1 MGKSALN
8 SILIYGAANR
18 FTFVQ
23 NHSRTLLYNLWVITY
38 FLKITSTA
46 WVQIFAT
53 QWGPRLNRGSVLPNF
68 ITEGSYSLLARFFS
82 CGTTEE
88 KFYRVQSSRTE
99 WTWKQ
104 RKLGKGENSMIMW
117 LFKSFFV
124 PIGCNTTC
132 KYKRKQRTIIV
143 VVFPPFATFQPL
155 FLEHSYK
162 TDLHKWAHVSRPI
175 APAIIYSLRNH
186 PSHSCH
192 PESAHKFATLQ

>member
-1 MGKSALN
+1 MHQTPAVSRLGENSVERLQKVQNASKRVTQTATKRGPPEAMGKSALN

-99 WTWKQ
+99 
-104 RKLGKGENSMIMW
+104 
-117 LFKSFFV
+117 
-124 PIGCNTTC
+124 
-132 KYKRKQRTIIV
+132 
-143 VVFPPFATFQPL
+143 
-155 FLEHSYK
+155 
-162 TDLHKWAHVSRPI
+162 
-175 APAIIYSLRNH
+175 
-186 PSHSCH
+186 
-192 PESAHKFATLQ
+192 